1 MKKIVSVLLVVLV
14 IFSTTVVFAENR
26 NNNPLLRNILIIIF
40 ALFIIIVGRK
50 TIILTNLSNKAER
63 LKDENNY
70 YIKTTFYSEGSMSIM
85 ESYCKDDKILSTNSH
100 YQEGFDVKKMT
111 IYKSKD
117 ETVMLIENDGEKV
130 KIEDADV
137 LTIQPISFTSRN
149 LLENMYIALTTSL
162 DRKVNLYGED
172 CYIIRDNDKEQFIDA
187 KTGLPIKEIDN
198 TNNTTTDYK
207 YKYGI
212 VTDSDVEKPDV
223 SGYTIEG
230 SYTLK
235 N

>member
-1 MKKIVSVLLVVLV
+1 
-14 IFSTTVVFAENR
+14 
-26 NNNPLLRNILIIIF
+26 
-40 ALFIIIVGRK
+40 
-50 TIILTNLSNKAER
+50 
-63 LKDENNY
+63 
-70 YIKTTFYSEGSMSIM
+70 M